1 MATRK
6 IEKKPEQKATT
17 LSPKE
22 KLKIKTKG
30 NENDWYESAF
40 KRFSITLNRAN
51 EKNHPP
57 AKLSPLIKRGL

>member
-6 IEKKPEQKATT
+6 IEKAPEQNMTT
-17 LSPKE
+17 PSPKE
-22 KLKIKTKG
+22 KLKIKMKG

-51 EKNHPP
+51 EKNHPLSAP
-57 AKLSPLIKRGL
+57 AL

>member
-51 EKNHPP
+51 EKNHPL